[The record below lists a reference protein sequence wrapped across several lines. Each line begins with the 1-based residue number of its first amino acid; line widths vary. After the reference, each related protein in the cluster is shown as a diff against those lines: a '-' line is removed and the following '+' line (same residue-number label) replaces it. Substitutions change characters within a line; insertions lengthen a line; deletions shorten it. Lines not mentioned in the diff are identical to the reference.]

1 MKKQL
6 THEPPEYLSET
17 VRDWFSALQEE
28 YLIYDT
34 GGVSLL
40 TCAAEAWDR
49 CRTAREA
56 IAADGGPVIRDRIDQ
71 TKAHPAAA
79 IERDARSQFI
89 TVLKALNLDIE
100 PLRDK
105 PGRPTQSETWRAK

>member
-1 MKKQL
+1 MKKQP
-6 THEPPEYLSET
+6 THEPPKYLSESA
-17 VRDWFSALQEE
+17 RDWFLSLQAE
-28 YLIYDT
+28 YGIFDT

-40 TCAAEAWDR
+40 TSAAEAWDR
-49 CRTAREA
+49 CRSAREA
-56 IAADGGPVIRDRIDQ
+56 IAADGGPVIRDRFDQ

-89 TVLKALNLDIE
+89 TALKALNLDIE

-105 PGRPTQSETWRAK
+105 PGRPTQAETWRKK

>member
-1 MKKQL
+1 MKKP
-6 THEPPEYLSET
+6 THAPPGHLSESA
-17 VRDWFSALQEE
+17 RDWFLSLQAE
-28 YLIYDT
+28 YGIFDT

-40 TCAAEAWDR
+40 TAAAEAWDR

-56 IAADGGPVIRDRIDQ
+56 IAADGGPVIRDRFDQ

-89 TVLKALNLDIE
+89 TALKSLNLDIE